1 MRIVI
6 VIATLFF
13 NSILFGQDKG
23 TLKGILT
30 DKNLNNEPLPFANVA
45 LKGTTFGVNT
55 NENGAYSMEVAPG
68 TYTMIFSF
76 LGYESVEVLV
86 SINSGE
92 TKTIDQALA
101 PTSVQLQDVVIE
113 KVVSREKET
122 ALLLEQKNAVEIKQS
137 IGAQEMS
144 RKGVSNV
151 EGGVTKISGVSKVAD
166 RGIFVRGLDDRY
178 NYLQINGLN
187 FVPSDPN
194 LKTIPLSFIS
204 TDVVRNIDVYKT
216 FNTGLYQDFAG
227 ASINIL
233 TKDISTNP
241 YTKVSISAGMN
252 TNTTLKD
259 FKMSDDGTLD
269 SFGYGAG
276 NREIPGV
283 FAEGKALGY
292 QASSVESANLF
303 GSSWTP
309 TRKKAPINTG
319 LSITNSDSFNMSN
332 NRRIGYIF
340 NFNFSNSF
348 SAQTGE
354 RRNLN
359 SSGTA
364 FKDFDLSN
372 YKYLTQNTFL
382 GSVNYRK
389 VDKYNLFF
397 NLIYIQNSEN
407 TTEELVGENTDFITI
422 DRPFFLRDMKYIQN
436 TSIGIQQYGT
446 IYFRDKKHTLDYG
459 IAGTIGKNNMPDRK
473 ILIAEGVGED
483 ANYVTFNGADPF
495 RYYSMLDNFNANA
508 KLEYQI
514 DFGISTEDG
523 RPSNTV
529 RAGVNSD
536 MTKFKFFNRTIRV
549 NGSANLEDT
558 TLNTDNPQQFFDT
571 NFDNGNLY
579 YVSYADATYKNEIS
593 QFTNAA
599 FLNYTRNWNKLVFDI
614 GIRAE
619 YQFRETKY
627 RLESSSVT
635 SPFLKKEY
643 TPFDISPVLNMK
655 YLLNDR
661 TNLRFTASKTS
672 TKPRVREILPFRYQD
687 GDGNF
692 TIGNPD
698 IKNTQNYNVD
708 LKYEYFPQQK
718 GVMAV
723 ALFGKHIK
731 NPISRLLEGTSTGF
745 LTKYD
750 NFDQANIFGIEVETA
765 FNFNLLFRDSSI
777 AKRASFG
784 LNAILMKSDE
794 KADPEKFPRLT
805 STSRSLQGASDF
817 IINTDIAYE
826 IVTNEKV
833 NSKVS
838 FIYNTFSDRIYA
850 VGTDGAADIIQKP
863 IHQLDFTWRNT
874 FNTKYQLNLSMRNLL
889 DSKFLSTQDPTNTV
903 ANPAQFSNV
912 NNSLT
917 QGINISLEF
926 AYTF

>member
-1 MRIVI
+1 MRTVAII
-6 VIATLFF
+6 ITL
-13 NSILFGQDKG
+13 LFSSLAFSQEKG
-23 TLKGILT
+23 TFKGVLT
-30 DKNLNNEPLPFANVA
+30 DQDMNNETLPFANVTI
-45 LKGTTFGVNT
+45 KGTSLNA
-55 NENGAYSMEVAPG
+55 NADENGEYLLVVTPG
-68 TYTMIFSF
+68 TYVLVFSF
-76 LGYESVEVLV
+76 IGYEPVEVQA
-86 SINSGE
+86 SITGGE
-92 TKTIDQALA
+92 TKIINQALA
-101 PTSVQLQDVVIE
+101 STSVQLQDVVIE

-151 EGGVTKISGVSKVAD
+151 EGGVTKISGISKVAD

-216 FNTGLYQDFAG
+216 FSTGLYQDFAG

-233 TKDISTNP
+233 TKDISSNP

-259 FKMSDDGTLD
+259 FKISDDGTAD
-269 SFGYGAG
+269 FFGYGAG

-283 FAEGKALGY
+283 FGEGKALGY
-292 QASSVESANLF
+292 QATPSESANMF

-309 TRKKAPINTG
+309 ARRKAPINTG
-319 LSITNSDSFNMSN
+319 LSVTNSDSFSLTND
-332 NRRIGYIF
+332 RRIGYIF
-340 NFNFSNSF
+340 NFNFSNNF

-364 FKDFDLSN
+364 FKDFDLSSF
-372 YKYLTQNTFL
+372 KYLTQNTFL
-382 GSVNYRK
+382 GSINYRK
-389 VDKYNLFF
+389 IDKYNLFF

-407 TTEELVGENTDFITI
+407 STEEIVGENTDFITI
-422 DRPFFLRDMKYIQN
+422 DRPFFLRDMKYVQN
-436 TSIGIQQYGT
+436 TSIGVQQYGT
-446 IYFRDKKHTLDYG
+446 VYFEEKKHTLDYG
-459 IAGTIGKNNMPDRK
+459 VAATVGKNNMPDRK
-473 ILIAEGVGED
+473 ILITEGTGQD

-495 RYYSMLDNFNANA
+495 RYYSMLDNINING

-514 DFGISTEDG
+514 DFGAETNDG
-523 RPSNTV
+523 RPSNTL
-529 RAGVNSD
+529 RAGFNSD

-549 NGSANLEDT
+549 NGSANLDDT
-558 TLNTDNPQQFFDT
+558 TINTDNPQSFFDS

-593 QFTNAA
+593 QLTNAA
-599 FLNYTRNWNKLVFDI
+599 FVNYTRNWDKLVLDL
-614 GIRAE
+614 GVRAE

-627 RLESSSVT
+627 RPESSTVNA
-635 SPFLKKEY
+635 PFLKKEY

-661 TNLRFTASKTS
+661 TNIRFTASKTA

-708 LKYEYFPQQK
+708 LKYEYFPQSNSLL
-718 GVMAV
+718 AF

-750 NFDQANIFGIEVETA
+750 NFDEANIFGIELEAA
-765 FNFNLLFRDSSI
+765 FTFDLIFGDNPV
-777 AKRASFG
+777 AKKTSFG
-784 LNAILMKSDE
+784 LNTIFMKSDE

-826 IVTNEKV
+826 ITNTDKL

-863 IHQLDFTWRNT
+863 IHQLDFTCRNT

-889 DSKFLSTQDPTNTV
+889 DSKFLSTQDPTNPV
-903 ANPAQFSNV
+903 ANQAQFSNV

-917 QGINISLEF
+917 QGINITLEF
-926 AYTF
+926 SYTF

>member
-1 MRIVI
+1 MRIALVLT
-6 VIATLFF
+6 TL
-13 NSILFGQDKG
+13 LFTVLAFAQEKG
-23 TLKGILT
+23 TIKGVLT
-30 DKNLNNEPLPFANVA
+30 DLDLNNETLPFASVA
-45 LKGTTFGVNT
+45 IKGTALSVNT
-55 NENGAYSMEVAPG
+55 DENGAYSIEVPAG
-68 TYTMIFSF
+68 SFTVVFGF
-76 LGYESVEVLV
+76 LGYETVEVQA
-86 SINSGE
+86 SIKPGE
-92 TKTIDQALA
+92 TKVINAALKS
-101 PTSVQLQDVVIE
+101 TSVQLQDVVIE

-122 ALLLEQKNAVEIKQS
+122 ALLIEQKNAVEIKQS

-216 FNTGLYQDFAG
+216 FSTGLYQDFAG

-233 TKDISTNP
+233 TKDISANP
-241 YTKVSISAGMN
+241 YTKVSITAGMN
-252 TNTTLKD
+252 TNTTLKE
-259 FKMSDDGTLD
+259 FKMSDDGTMD
-269 SFGYGAG
+269 FFGYGAG
-276 NREIPGV
+276 NRDLPGV
-283 FAEGKALGY
+283 FGEGKALGY
-292 QASSVESANLF
+292 QAKPSESRDMF

-309 TRKKAPINTG
+309 SRKKAPLNTG
-319 LSITNSDSFNMSN
+319 LSITNSDSFTLEGD
-332 NRRIGYIF
+332 RRLGYIF

-382 GSVNYRK
+382 GSINYRK
-389 VDKYNLFF
+389 AEKYNLFF

-436 TSIGIQQYGT
+436 TSIGLQQYGT
-446 IYFRDKKHTLDYG
+446 FYFRDEKHTLDYG
-459 IAGTIGKNNMPDRK
+459 IAGTIGKNDMPDRK
-473 ILIAEGVGED
+473 ILIAEGTGAD
-483 ANYVTFNGADPF
+483 ASYVTFNGADPF
-495 RYYSMLDNFNANA
+495 RYYSMLDNFNVNG

-514 DFGISTEDG
+514 DFGQGTADG
-523 RPSNTV
+523 RSANV
-529 RAGVNSD
+529 LRAGVNSD
-536 MTKFKFFNRTIRV
+536 VTQFKFFNRTIRV

-558 TLNTDNPQQFFDT
+558 TLNTDNPQQFFDA
-571 NFDNGNLY
+571 NFDNGNLF

-599 FLNYTRNWNKLVFDI
+599 FLNYTRNWESLVLDL
-614 GIRAE
+614 GVRAE

-627 RLESSSVT
+627 RPESSSVN
-635 SPFLKKEY
+635 SPFLTKEY
-643 TPFDISPVLNMK
+643 TPFDISPVLNLK

-661 TNLRFTASKTS
+661 TNVRFTASKTS

-698 IKNTQNYNVD
+698 IENTQNYNVD

-718 GVMAV
+718 GVLAV
-723 ALFGKHIK
+723 AVFGKHIK

-750 NFDQANIFGIEVETA
+750 NFDEANIFGVEFEA
-765 FNFNLLFRDSSI
+765 ALNLDLLMGDSPV
-777 AKRASFG
+777 AKRTSFG

-826 IVTNEKV
+826 IVANEKV

-850 VGTDGAADIIQKP
+850 VGTDGASDIIQKP

-874 FNTKYQLNLSMRNLL
+874 FNSKYQLNLSMRNLL
-889 DSKFLSTQDPTNTV
+889 DSEFLSTQDPTSPV
-903 ANPAQFSNV
+903 ANPSQFSNV